1 MNFKTSIPFNENEE
15 VKRKTS
21 GPIHGN
27 LQDSFRGKEHLC
39 FPPSGVPPSA
49 SAEPLFSFFLLKWA
63 ANSMQV
69 FYLLPSRWSHPQRPI
84 GPGKETGSHTSTGKA
99 ADGSVKNIPCE
110 RQHPLCHRIIERGV
124 LLLAIPHQPPAQTIG
139 KGKTLPKVR
148 TAGKSCK
155 ALLRSWLCALSN
167 MLQGT
172 PAQQGGKSVTA
183 LQNHPKRYLASPFKS
198 PLFNIPASMK
208 QLLLMKLR
216 DMPER
221 NILHPHLFPNGF
233 AVWKVTYGSK
243 AKPWGT

>member
-27 LQDSFRGKEHLC
+27 LQDSFRGKEHLG
-39 FPPSGVPPSA
+39 FLLRGVPPSA

-69 FYLLPSRWSHPQRPI
+69 FYLLPSRWSHPQRSI

-99 ADGSVKNIPCE
+99 ADGSVKNIPWE

-139 KGKTLPKVR
+139 KGKTLPKVW

-155 ALLRSWLCALSN
+155 ALLRSWLCRLSN
-167 MLQGT
+167 MLQST
-172 PAQQGGKSVTA
+172 PAQQGGKSVSA
-183 LQNHPKRYLASPFKS
+183 LQNHPKCYLASPFKIT
-198 PLFNIPASMK
+198 FI
-208 QLLLMKLR
+208 
-216 DMPER
+216 
-221 NILHPHLFPNGF
+221 
-233 AVWKVTYGSK
+233 
-243 AKPWGT
+243 